1 MYPGGKSWRTG
12 VRFGNSFTILL
23 ISVLGIE
30 IFFEKL
36 GSTVKTCVYFEMGN
50 WGTAAHL
57 Y

>member
-1 MYPGGKSWRTG
+1 MYTGGKSWRTG

-30 IFFEKL
+30 IFFEKM
-36 GSTVKTCVYFEMGN
+36 GSTVKTCVYFEIGN
-50 WGTAAHL
+50 WGTAAYL